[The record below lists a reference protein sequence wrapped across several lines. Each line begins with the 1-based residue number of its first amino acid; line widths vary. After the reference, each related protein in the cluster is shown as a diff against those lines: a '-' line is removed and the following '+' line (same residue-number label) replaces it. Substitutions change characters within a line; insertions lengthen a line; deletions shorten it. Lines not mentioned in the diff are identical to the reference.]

1 MPMQPSRRSFTK
13 KPTTKKS
20 PLGSNKLLKAKPKA
34 RLVPFMADGKPKMGK
49 KSFTKKQ
56 QIELA
61 SNSYNVYMKELGK
74 PEKNMFHALT
84 QELIDNP
91 YFGVGRE
98 HKQLTEKLTKK
109 MKNGTYDGN
118 EAEKLAVKLFDDT
131 SKWRFYALG
140 DKPKNEDISPK
151 VKKLVAKYW
160 ARDFE
165 SGYAD
170 GSFDE
175 SIDPN
180 TGLKYD

>member
-1 MPMQPSRRSFTK
+1 
-13 KPTTKKS
+13 
-20 PLGSNKLLKAKPKA
+20 
-34 RLVPFMADGKPKMGK
+34 MADGKPKMGK